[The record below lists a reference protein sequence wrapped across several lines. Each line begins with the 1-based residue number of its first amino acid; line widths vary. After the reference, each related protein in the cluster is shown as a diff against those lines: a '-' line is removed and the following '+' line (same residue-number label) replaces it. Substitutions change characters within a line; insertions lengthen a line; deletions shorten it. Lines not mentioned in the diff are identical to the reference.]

1 MSRKSWLLDSSSSS
15 STSAITVARASCSS
29 RAETKSVGLARDAV
43 ATVGFGRIGC
53 AGAVPEGGA
62 APTAL
67 NFDVDGTVPSRSRFL
82 VLPVL
87 VADGR
92 LGCGAASGT
101 GGHGC
106 VNEHGADRGDLP
118 GEGYSTCEICA
129 AGFLGGGGGVRARF
143 LDTAAGGGGGRA
155 GEHWS
160 SAIGVLRQSPSAG
173 PNLRSARTVAVVT
186 ADFVLFSM
194 AVPRSALVFCGR
206 RQMAAEAGR
215 GHSGPCRPRRRRG

>member
-1 MSRKSWLLDSSSSS
+1 
-15 STSAITVARASCSS
+15 VARASCSS

-43 ATVGFGRIGC
+43 ATVGCGRIGG

-87 VADGR
+87 VADDCVGGGAASVVDDCV
-92 LGCGAASGT
+92 GCGAASGT

-118 GEGYSTCEICA
+118 GEGYSTCAICA
-129 AGFLGGGGGVRARF
+129 AGFLGGGVRARF
-143 LDTAAGGGGGRA
+143 LDAAAGGGGGRA

-194 AVPRSALVFCGR
+194 AMPRSALVFCGR